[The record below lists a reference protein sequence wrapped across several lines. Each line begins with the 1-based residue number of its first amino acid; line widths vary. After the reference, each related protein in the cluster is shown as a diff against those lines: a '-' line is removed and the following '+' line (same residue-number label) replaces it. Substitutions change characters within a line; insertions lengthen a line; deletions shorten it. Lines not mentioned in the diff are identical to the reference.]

1 MVIDNNK
8 FNVSSSFGNISYA
21 VSVGQTERVT
31 RISSIVSNNSFNLSG
46 INTWGVFFV
55 DVSNAHVSTNRF
67 NGFGRGAVFV
77 SGIFPVSG
85 FTITANT
92 GLAGFS
98 SDFGADI
105 VLGPTTSQC
114 IVGPGQGATV
124 ANLGLGNRILNS
136 VIRSPTVDDATT
148 DVNTSSKNGLSD
160 IRSKTLRHL
169 EDLKQMLFTWQ

>member
-1 MVIDNNK
+1 M
-8 FNVSSSFGNISYA
+8 
-21 VSVGQTERVT
+21 
-31 RISSIVSNNSFNLSG
+31 SG
-46 INTWGVFFV
+46 DF
-55 DVSNAHVSTNRF
+55 S
-67 NGFGRGAVFV
+67 V
-77 SGIFPVSG
+77 SGW
-85 FTITANT
+85 TITANT

-98 SDFGADI
+98 SDIVDI
-105 VLGPTTSQC
+105 GLGPTTSQC

-136 VIRSPTVDDATT
+136 VIQPPTLSGVTM